1 MSQATNSF
9 VGAVARDRPLEVR
22 SSDAALSG
30 DRNRLLAIDIAMQ
43 RVAKKS
49 QTKSAE
55 ENFFSNRLDLTQ
67 PRIVRFSPATDV
79 LPFSGLHTSPDQLR
93 LSKLQNNN
101 RRGHQA
107 A

>member
-1 MSQATNSF
+1 
-9 VGAVARDRPLEVR
+9 
-22 SSDAALSG
+22 
-30 DRNRLLAIDIAMQ
+30 MQ

-55 ENFFSNRLDLTQ
+55 ENFFSNRLDPTW
-67 PRIVRFSPATDV
+67 PRIVRFSPAADV
-79 LPFSGLHTSPDQLR
+79 LPFHGLHTSPDQLR

-101 RRGHQA
+101 RRSRQA